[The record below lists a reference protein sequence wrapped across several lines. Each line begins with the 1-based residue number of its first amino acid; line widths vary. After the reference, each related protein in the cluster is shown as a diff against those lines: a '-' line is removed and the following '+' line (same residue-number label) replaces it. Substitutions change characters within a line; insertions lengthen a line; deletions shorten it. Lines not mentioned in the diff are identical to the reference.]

1 MTLRPYQ
8 ETAVRSALG
17 SINKAGS
24 AVLQMPTGAGKT
36 RAATAIIQEYNGT
49 VWFICHRQEIER
61 QASSAF
67 SAAGIDHGIVSPR
80 AKPDFTKRVQIVSVA
95 AKCLAEMPQP
105 SLVIWDE
112 CHHVPAKSWAKLHA
126 SLPDAKHLGLTATPE
141 RLDGKGLKDWFAELI
156 VGPSIS
162 ELIEQGFLSP
172 VRYFAP
178 SDPDLTA
185 AKLQAGDY
193 RRKDADAV
201 MNSRVIIGDAVAEY
215 RRSADGK
222 RAIAFCTSVEA
233 SKALVDRFN
242 DEGIPAMHVDGASSD
257 DHRRDAIAALTSGE
271 VKVLS
276 NVEVF
281 TEGFDVPVV
290 EAVILMR
297 PTKSATLLL
306 QMIGRALRPV
316 EGKTA
321 IIMDHAG
328 LHQDHGW
335 FASDWQWSIEGGA
348 AKARRLAGARGPRR
362 CPECK
367 EVRGERLPVCEC
379 GYEFPTGREIGEF
392 DGVLRE
398 VRGAVP
404 EGWETLSAF
413 GRRIGRSPS
422 GTKLLAARGMPSNGN
437 LIHIEEARLWLRANP
452 LRGMP
457 PTDVDDPHEY
467 VSPKTFA
474 KEIGVSESSIKR
486 LSDKGLPRAGNGWVH
501 RRLGLEFIQ
510 TYESS
515 HSSLGVKKEGEFVP
529 VTHFA
534 IMAGVSAP
542 TVNWCISQGMP
553 AASNNWVNPGE
564 ANAWMMTNFRS
575 NKVRPFDVDDPHNY
589 EVGPKF
595 AARFGLGSS
604 AVNNWRRRGLPC
616 ASNGWVNV
624 PLGIDWVAHNID
636 PKLIPPQNVSNPSEY
651 EKPTLFERRV
661 GAKEGASAR
670 WRTIRRAEN
679 GWIHIEDGLAWHAE
693 YKKHPRNHGKFSAEE
708 GSEPLIYFA
717 NRIGFKTRKTFES
730 GKLKSIPREQNGWV
744 HIQRGLE
751 WVRDNTNIEIPQ
763 SAWPSANDN
772 NAAQD
777 NEAAA

>member
-36 RAATAIIQEYNGT
+36 RAATAIIQEYNGV

-141 RLDGKGLKDWFAELI
+141 RLDGKGLKDWFADLI

-162 ELIEQGFLSP
+162 DLIEQGFLSP

-193 RRKDADAV
+193 RKKDADAV
-201 MNSRVIIGDAVAEY
+201 MNSRVIIGDAVTEY

-242 DEGIPAMHVDGASSD
+242 DEGIPAIHVDGASSD

-290 EAVILMR
+290 EAVILLR

-306 QMIGRALRPV
+306 QMIGRVLRPS

-321 IIMDHAG
+321 VIMDHAG

-348 AKARRLAGARGPRR
+348 AKARRLAGVRGPRR

-367 EVRGERLPVCEC
+367 EVRGERLSVCEC
-379 GYEFPTGREIGEF
+379 GYEFPTGREVGEF

-398 VRGAVP
+398 VVGEVP
-404 EGWETLSAF
+404 EGCVSKKQFAKMAGCTEKVIYRAVKLGLPVTASGHVDTDLGMSWMSENWHPATKPPKDVPDPKSFESLDRFATRFGLSA
-413 GRRIGRSPS
+413 GAVGMLK
-422 GTKLLAARGMPSNGN
+422 KLNLPIATNGWVKIQEATDIVRANWPWSKSVPPWLDNKEFETVAAFAKRVGASSAGVNKWIKKKGMPTLKVGEAN
-437 LIHIEEARLWLRANP
+437 LVNIRAATVWLEHYNTRHFVFGDNRTSYISVKELAD
-452 LRGMP
+452 LLS
-457 PTDVDDPHEY
+457 VDWGT
-467 VSPKTFA
+467 VS
-474 KEIGVSESSIKR
+474 R
-486 LSDKGLPRAGNGWVH
+486 MRDKGLPH
-501 RRLGLEFIQ
+501 
-510 TYESS
+510 
-515 HSSLGVKKEGEFVP
+515 
-529 VTHFA
+529 
-534 IMAGVSAP
+534 
-542 TVNWCISQGMP
+542 
-553 AASNNWVNPGE
+553 
-564 ANAWMMTNFRS
+564 
-575 NKVRPFDVDDPHNY
+575 D
-589 EVGPKF
+589 
-595 AARFGLGSS
+595 
-604 AVNNWRRRGLPC
+604 
-616 ASNGWVNV
+616 
-624 PLGIDWVAHNID
+624 
-636 PKLIPPQNVSNPSEY
+636 
-651 EKPTLFERRV
+651 
-661 GAKEGASAR
+661 
-670 WRTIRRAEN
+670 EN
-679 GWIHIEDGLAWHAE
+679 SGWI
-693 YKKHPRNHGKFSAEE
+693 
-708 GSEPLIYFA
+708 
-717 NRIGFKTRKTFES
+717 
-730 GKLKSIPREQNGWV
+730 

-763 SAWPSANDN
+763 GAWPSANDN
-772 NAAQD
+772 AASARD
-777 NEAAA
+777 EAA

>member
-1 MTLRPYQ
+1 MGAACAGAQKTAVGRNWPAVECGITGYQPAPQEDDMTLRPYQ

-95 AKCLAEMPQP
+95 AKCLADMPKP
-105 SLVIWDE
+105 ALVIWDE

-126 SLPDAKHLGLTATPE
+126 SLPDAQHLGLTATPE

-162 ELIEQGFLSP
+162 DLIEQGFLSP

-185 AKLQAGDY
+185 AKMQAGDY
-193 RRKDADAV
+193 RKQDADAV

-215 RRSADGK
+215 KRSANGK

-335 FASDWQWSIEGGA
+335 FASDWQWSIDGGV
-348 AKARRLAGARGPRR
+348 AKARRLAGVRGPRR

-367 EVRGERLPVCEC
+367 EVRAERMPVCSC
-379 GYEFPTGREIGEF
+379 GYEFPTGREVGEF
-392 DGVLRE
+392 DGLLHEYNPSDDDGFVTKRQFFKLLNMEQKYINELGKRRNYGRFVNVRAEMEFIRSMNFSFMPPIFSSRRNSYVPPRKISVIFGIEVSVAERILGRE
-398 VRGAVP
+398 VRKHA
-404 EGWETLSAF
+404 
-413 GRRIGRSPS
+413 
-422 GTKLLAARGMPSNGN
+422 
-437 LIHIEEARLWLRANP
+437 
-452 LRGMP
+452 
-457 PTDVDDPHEY
+457 
-467 VSPKTFA
+467 
-474 KEIGVSESSIKR
+474 
-486 LSDKGLPRAGNGWVH
+486 NGWVDLEH
-501 RRLGLEFIQ
+501 FKKDLEAIRSNHTPLGAFNRM
-510 TYESS
+510 
-515 HSSLGVKKEGEFVP
+515 LGQ
-529 VTHFA
+529 A
-534 IMAGVSAP
+534 VSAMRYGTMSKIP
-542 TVNWCISQGMP
+542 TVNAGSGLTHRKLGGP
-553 AASNNWVNPGE
+553 NW
-564 ANAWMMTNFRS
+564 
-575 NKVRPFDVDDPHNY
+575 
-589 EVGPKF
+589 
-595 AARFGLGSS
+595 
-604 AVNNWRRRGLPC
+604 
-616 ASNGWVNV
+616 
-624 PLGIDWVAHNID
+624 I
-636 PKLIPPQNVSNPSEY
+636 
-651 EKPTLFERRV
+651 
-661 GAKEGASAR
+661 
-670 WRTIRRAEN
+670 
-679 GWIHIEDGLAWHAE
+679 
-693 YKKHPRNHGKFSAEE
+693 
-708 GSEPLIYFA
+708 
-717 NRIGFKTRKTFES
+717 
-730 GKLKSIPREQNGWV
+730 

-751 WVRDNTNIEIPQ
+751 WVRDNTNIKIPPE
-763 SAWPSANDN
+763 AWPSANDN
-772 NAAQD
+772 RKD
-777 NEAAA
+777 EKSAAA

>member
-1 MTLRPYQ
+1 MAASDLAAVECGITGYQPAPQEDDMTLRPYQ

-36 RAATAIIQEYNGT
+36 RAATAIIQEYNGV

-141 RLDGKGLKDWFAELI
+141 RLDGKGLKDWFADLI

-162 ELIEQGFLSP
+162 DLIEKGFLSP

-193 RRKDADAV
+193 RKKDADAV
-201 MNSRVIIGDAVAEY
+201 MNSRVIIGDAVTEY

-242 DEGIPAMHVDGASSD
+242 DEGIPAIHVDGASSD

-290 EAVILMR
+290 EAVILLR

-306 QMIGRALRPV
+306 QMIGRALRYV

-348 AKARRLAGARGPRR
+348 AKARRMAGLHGPRR

-367 EVRGERLPVCEC
+367 EVRAERLPVCSC
-379 GYEFPTGREIGEF
+379 GYEFPTGREVGEF

-398 VRGAVP
+398 VRGIVPVGCVSIPEFAKTRAVGKTTVHRWVKSGMP
-404 EGWETLSAF
+404 NIGGHPCIPAADQWVSENSSIEKIMSKRPARDGHETRQSFAK
-413 GRRIGRSPS
+413 RIGRSIGFVNRCIS
-422 GTKLLAARGMPSNGN
+422 EGMPHDRKTMHVEYG
-437 LIHIEEARLWLRANP
+437 RALAWMQDNRP
-452 LRGMP
+452 EPETGDGILA
-457 PTDVDDPHEY
+457 TAD
-467 VSPKTFA
+467 FA
-474 KEIGVSESSIKR
+474 KAIGMTTGRVRSAIKRGLPILPGGMIDEAKGREWVLANMKHQSRPSLDIIDVATRYETRKDFASRLGVSSYY
-486 LSDKGLPRAGNGWVH
+486 P
-501 RRLGLEFIQ
+501 Q
-510 TYESS
+510 
-515 HSSLGVKKEGEFVP
+515 
-529 VTHFA
+529 
-534 IMAGVSAP
+534 
-542 TVNWCISQGMP
+542 
-553 AASNNWVNPGE
+553 
-564 ANAWMMTNFRS
+564 
-575 NKVRPFDVDDPHNY
+575 
-589 EVGPKF
+589 KF
-595 AARFGLGSS
+595 ADM
-604 AVNNWRRRGLPC
+604 GLPC
-616 ASNGWVNV
+616 ASNGW
-624 PLGIDWVAHNID
+624 I
-636 PKLIPPQNVSNPSEY
+636 
-651 EKPTLFERRV
+651 
-661 GAKEGASAR
+661 
-670 WRTIRRAEN
+670 
-679 GWIHIEDGLAWHAE
+679 
-693 YKKHPRNHGKFSAEE
+693 
-708 GSEPLIYFA
+708 
-717 NRIGFKTRKTFES
+717 
-730 GKLKSIPREQNGWV
+730 

-751 WVRDNTNIEIPQ
+751 WVRDNTSIEIPPG
-763 SAWPSANDN
+763 AWPSANDN
-772 NAAQD
+772 AASARD
-777 NEAAA
+777 EAA